1 MPYYLFK
8 ILPDRRMEKLAEH
21 TAFREASS
29 QAKALRREIPQ
40 GEDYRVK
47 VIFAPTEDEA
57 RFVLSQ
63 PRTLEPITGDEW

>member
-8 ILPDRRMEKLAEH
+8 LIPDQPVEKLAEH
-21 TAFREASS
+21 LAFREASA
-29 QAKALRREIPQ
+29 QAKALRREIPA
-40 GEDYRVK
+40 GEDVRIK
-47 VIFAPTEDEA
+47 VIFAASEDEA

>member
-1 MPYYLFK
+1 
-8 ILPDRRMEKLAEH
+8 
-21 TAFREASS
+21 
-29 QAKALRREIPQ
+29 
-40 GEDYRVK
+40 